1 MKKGQSTNTHKY
13 INKEGLH
20 EYEILETYQ
29 AGIALLGPEIKSIRN
44 KQTVSFK
51 DSFVRIE
58 NQEAFLYNLYI
69 APYKYATINP
79 PDPLRTRKL
88 LLHKREILRL
98 LGKSKEK
105 GYTIIPLSLYF
116 RNGKAKVDIGLA
128 KGKKLYD
135 KRKEMKEKDIKREL
149 QREFKGNIKF

>member
-1 MKKGQSTNTHKY
+1 MKKEESSTPRY
-13 INKEGLH
+13 VNKEGLH
-20 EYEILETYQ
+20 EHEIIETYQ
-29 AGIALLGPEIKSIRN
+29 AGIALLGPEIKSLRN

-69 APYKYATINP
+69 APYKYATIKP
-79 PDPLRTRKL
+79 PDPLRTKKL

-105 GYTIIPLSLYF
+105 GYTIIPISLYF
-116 RNGKAKVDIGLA
+116 NKSGKAKVDIALV

-135 KRKEMKEKDIKREL
+135 KRREMKEKDLKREIE
-149 QREFKGNIKF
+149 REYKGKVKL

>member
-1 MKKGQSTNTHKY
+1 MKKEEVSTPRY
-13 INKEGLH
+13 VNKEGLH
-20 EYEILETYQ
+20 ENEVIETYQ
-29 AGIALLGPEIKSIRN
+29 AGIELLGPEVKALRN

-58 NQEAFLYNLYI
+58 NGEALLYNLYI
-69 APYKYATINP
+69 APYKYATIKP
-79 PDPLRTRKL
+79 PDPLRTKKL

-105 GYTIIPLSLYF
+105 GYTIIPVSVYF
-116 RNGKAKVDIGLA
+116 NKRGKVKVDIALV

-135 KRKEMKEKDIKREL
+135 KRKELKEKDLKREI
-149 QREFKGNIKF
+149 QREYKGKVKL